1 MVDKSYC
8 MSSFLSLRYVEDDDK
23 QFSEGLHHQI
33 FKQQPLN
40 RKVFVSDAYDID
52 IALRNVFRR
61 ISHEKLGM
69 LLSGGMDS
77 SILAS
82 YMPEGADAYTFRFLG
97 GQYQN
102 DELER
107 AVYYA
112 NYYHLN
118 LHYVDIDWNT
128 VEQYVDIV
136 MEHKGAPVHSI
147 EPQLYAA
154 ALQAKSDGITMLI
167 IGDAADYVFGGMDG
181 LLSKNWSYE
190 QYVKRSIY
198 VNPAEVLKEPF
209 DMNYLFERYR
219 IGQNS
224 IDYLRFYDEIVTDES
239 YASYENAFD
248 AAQIDF
254 IDPYELLKM
263 ARPLDL
269 GRIRNGDTKY
279 LIRDLFRIKYPETT
293 VPIKRPMP
301 RPVDEYFANWDGP
314 KRNEFKEDIEIEKYS
329 GNQKWLLYILE
340 RFLNNLDKRNNKI
353 AKRNG

>member
-107 AVYYA
+107 AEYYA

-340 RFLNNLDKRNNKI
+340 RFLNNIDKRK
-353 AKRNG
+353 

>member
-1 MVDKSYC
+1 MVDKEYC

-23 QFSEGLHHQI
+23 QFFQGMHHQVYR
-33 FKQQPLN
+33 QQPLE
-40 RKVFVSDAYDID
+40 RKVFVSDAHDID

-61 ISHEKLGM
+61 IAHEKLGM

-97 GQYQN
+97 GKYQS

-107 AVYYA
+107 AEYYA
-112 NYYHLN
+112 KYYHLN

-128 VEQYVDIV
+128 VDENVDKV
-136 MEHKGAPVHSI
+136 MTHKGAPVHSI

-154 ALQAKSDGITMLI
+154 AIQAKKDGVTMLV

-181 LLSKNWSYE
+181 LLSKNWSYD

-198 VNPAEVLKEPF
+198 IDPAEVLKEPY
-209 DMNYLFERYR
+209 DMNDLFERYR
-219 IGQNS
+219 IGRNS
-224 IDYLRFYDEIVTDES
+224 IDYLRFYAEIVTNES
-239 YASYENAFD
+239 YASYENAFET
-248 AAQIDF
+248 AEIDF

-263 ARPLDL
+263 AKPLDL

-279 LIRDLFRIKYPETT
+279 LIRDLFRMKYPETA
-293 VPIKRPMP
+293 VPLKQPMP
-301 RPVDEYFANWDGP
+301 RPVDEYFADWEGP
-314 KRNEFKEDIEIEKYS
+314 RRKEFRDDIDIHKYS
-329 GNQKWLLYILE
+329 GNQKWLLYCLE
-340 RFLNNLDKRNNKI
+340 RFLNMFDNN
-353 AKRNG
+353 

>member
-8 MSSFLSLRYVEDDDK
+8 MSSFLSLRYVEDNEK
-23 QFSEGLHHQI
+23 QFFQGLHHQVY
-33 FKQQPLN
+33 KQKPLE
-40 RKVFVSDAYDID
+40 RKVLVSDAHDID

-61 ISHEKLGM
+61 VSHEKLGM

-82 YMPEGADAYTFRFLG
+82 YMPEGSDAYTFRFMG
-97 GQYQN
+97 GQYQS

-107 AVYYA
+107 AEYYA
-112 NYYHLN
+112 KYYHLN

-128 VEQYVDIV
+128 VEQNVDKV

-154 ALQAKSDGITMLI
+154 AIQAKRDGITMLV

-181 LLSKNWSYE
+181 LLSQNWSYD
-190 QYVKRSIY
+190 QYVKRTIY
-198 VNPAEVLKEPF
+198 VDPVEVLKEPY
-209 DMNYLFERYR
+209 DLNYLFERYR
-219 IGQNS
+219 LGKSS

-239 YASYENAFD
+239 YASYENAFET
-248 AAQIDF
+248 AEIDF

-263 ARPLDL
+263 AKPLDL

-279 LIRDLFRIKYPETT
+279 LIRDLFRMKYPETA
-293 VPIKRPMP
+293 VPIKQPMP
-301 RPVDEYFANWDGP
+301 RPVDAYFANWEGP
-314 KRNEFKEDIEIEKYS
+314 KRKEFRDDIDISKYS
-329 GNQKWLLYILE
+329 GNQKWLLYCLE
-340 RFLNNLDKRNNKI
+340 RFLNNND
-353 AKRNG
+353 

>member
-8 MSSFLSLRYVEDDDK
+8 MSSYLSLRYVEDDDK
-23 QFSEGLHHQI
+23 QFFDGLHHQV
-33 FKQQPLN
+33 FNQKPLD
-40 RKVFVSDAYDID
+40 RKVLVSDAHDID

-82 YMPEGADAYTFRFLG
+82 YMPEGSDAYTFRFLG
-97 GQYQN
+97 GKFQN
-102 DELER
+102 GELER
-107 AVYYA
+107 AKYYS

-128 VEQYVDIV
+128 VEQNVDKV
-136 MEHKGAPVHSI
+136 MYHKGAPVHSI

-154 ALQAKSDGITMLI
+154 ALQAKKDGISMLV

-181 LLSKNWSYE
+181 LLSQNWSYD
-190 QYVKRSIY
+190 QYVKRAIY
-198 VNPAEVLKEPF
+198 VDPAEVLKAPY
-209 DMNYLFERYR
+209 DMNYLFERFR
-219 IGQNS
+219 LGKNS
-224 IDYLRFYDEIVTDES
+224 IDFLHFYDVIVTDES
-239 YASYENAFD
+239 YASYENAFET
-248 AAQIDF
+248 ANIDF

-279 LIRDLFRIKYPETT
+279 LIRDLFRMKYPETT
-293 VPIKRPMP
+293 VPIKQPMP
-301 RPVDEYFANWDGP
+301 RPVDEYFANWEGP
-314 KRNEFKEDIEIEKYS
+314 KRKEFRDDIDIKKYS
-329 GNQKWLLYILE
+329 GNQKWLLWCLE
-340 RFLNNLDKRNNKI
+340 RFLNNYDKRNC
-353 AKRNG
+353 

>member
-8 MSSFLSLRYVEDDDK
+8 MSSYLALRYVEDDDK
-23 QFSEGLHHQI
+23 QFCEGLRHQVY
-33 FKQQPLN
+33 KQQPLD
-40 RKVFVSDAYDID
+40 RKVLVSDANDID
-52 IALRNVFRR
+52 VALRNVFRR
-61 ISHEKLGM
+61 LAHEKLGM

-97 GQYQN
+97 GKYQR

-107 AVYYA
+107 AEYYA
-112 NYYHLN
+112 KYYHLN

-128 VEQYVDIV
+128 VEQNIDKV

-154 ALQAKSDGITMLI
+154 AIQAKQDGVTMLV

-181 LLSKNWSYE
+181 LLSQNWSFD
-190 QYVKRSIY
+190 QYVKRTIY
-198 VNPAEVLKEPF
+198 VNPADVLNEPY

-219 IGQNS
+219 IGKNS

-239 YASYENAFD
+239 YASYENAFE
-248 AAQIDF
+248 AAEMDF

-263 ARPLDL
+263 AKPLDL
-269 GRIRNGDTKY
+269 GRIRNGDAKY
-279 LIRDLFRIKYPETT
+279 LIRDLFRMKYPETA
-293 VPIKRPMP
+293 VPLKQPMP

-314 KRNEFKEDIEIEKYS
+314 RRKEFKKDINMSDFS
-329 GNQKWLLYILE
+329 GNQKWLLYCLE
-340 RFLNNLDKRNNKI
+340 RFLNIYDK
-353 AKRNG
+353 

>member
-1 MVDKSYC
+1 MVDLSYC
-8 MSSFLSLRYVEDDDK
+8 MSSYLSLRYVEDDDK
-23 QFSEGLHHQI
+23 QFFEGLKHQI
-33 FKQQPLN
+33 YKQKPLYS
-40 RKVFVSDAYDID
+40 KVFVSDAHDID

-61 ISHEKLGM
+61 IANERLGM

-82 YMPEGADAYTFRFLG
+82 YMPEGADAYTFRFMG
-97 GQYQN
+97 GTFQN

-107 AVYYA
+107 AETYA
-112 NYYHLN
+112 KYYHLN

-128 VEQYVDIV
+128 VDQYVDIV

-154 ALQAKSDGITMLI
+154 AMQARKDGITMLV

-181 LLSKNWSYE
+181 LLSQNWSYD

-198 VNPAEVLKEPF
+198 VDPAEVLKDPY

-219 IGQNS
+219 LGNSS

-239 YASYENAFD
+239 YASYENAFET
-248 AAQIDF
+248 ANMYF
-254 IDPYELLKM
+254 IDPYEFLKM

-269 GRIRNGDTKY
+269 GKIRNGDTKY
-279 LIRDLFRIKYPETT
+279 LIRDLFRMKYPETT
-293 VPIKRPMP
+293 VPLKQPMP
-301 RPVDEYFANWDGP
+301 RPVDEYFSNWEGP
-314 KRNEFKEDIEIEKYS
+314 KRDEFRDDINIKKYN
-329 GNQKWLLYILE
+329 GNQKWLLYCLE
-340 RFLNNLDKRNNKI
+340 RFLNNNE
-353 AKRNG
+353 